1 MWTPARRRRLIVTA
15 VLIIAVPC
23 QAEAVEYY
31 NLSAISTDEIRGQ
44 LGRIKEADPGRRKL
58 GADGVAPGPL
68 RNQSSNGAD
77 LHLLGS
83 DRMDP
88 VALPAQTIE
97 KPKAPQDRIH
107 QLTAQQEQPPDA
119 ETDRARKEA
128 ERLRLQLSHTTEELK
143 AYRDRVHQ
151 LEAQLKQAPGAV
163 ETIEP
168 ANRMKGCACSWPTR
182 QRSCKPTGSSSPARG
197 TAETG
202 AGRSRAGQGAQTG
215 RRIALAVGACRL
227 TISPATK

>member
-143 AYRDRVHQ
+143 TYRDRVHQ

-163 ETIEP
+163 ETNRAREQDEGLHLQLAHTTEELKAYRDRVHQLEAQLKRVP
-168 ANRMKGCACSWPTR
+168 AAAELDKARKQGDEL
-182 QRSCKPTGSSSPARG
+182 RS
-197 TAETG
+197 
-202 AGRSRAGQGAQTG
+202 QLVQT
-215 RRIALAVGACRL
+215 
-227 TISPATK
+227 TE

>member
-97 KPKAPQDRIH
+97 KPKAPQIGFISSR
-107 QLTAQQEQPPDA
+107 LSRSSRPT
-119 ETDRARKEA
+119 RK
-128 ERLRLQLSHTTEELK
+128 QT
-143 AYRDRVHQ
+143 
-151 LEAQLKQAPGAV
+151 
-163 ETIEP
+163 EP
-168 ANRMKGCACSWPTR
+168 AKKPRDYGCNCPTR
-182 QRSCKPTGSSSPARG
+182 QRSSRPIGIGFISSRHS
-197 TAETG
+197 
-202 AGRSRAGQGAQTG
+202 
-215 RRIALAVGACRL
+215 
-227 TISPATK
+227 